1 VTRSFAPVRLSAER
15 GSISIVVAG
24 IATVALIA
32 SLGVA
37 DVGKALVAR
46 ARARAAADAAALAAA
61 QELALPSGRTP
72 ADVAGEYAAR
82 NGATL
87 SSCSCAAG
95 TLSATVEVSAP
106 VGVMFLASDD
116 LTVRALA
123 RAAVDVP
130 VPTTAP

>member
-1 VTRSFAPVRLSAER
+1 VTRSSAPVRLSAER

-32 SLGVA
+32 S
-37 DVGKALVAR
+37 
-46 ARARAAADAAALAAA
+46 LAAA

-95 TLSATVEVSAP
+95 TLSVTVEVSAP